1 MDIRQNDFT
10 KPFIHSAET
19 KPSFKVNFSRNQWY
33 ELRNPYYKGCLGE
46 KDMSLIHS
54 QQVGGQDR
62 CCIFEGF
69 MDFLSYKTLE
79 KRGDNVRNM
88 TAVTLGTM
96 YSGSFGSSSYWDLVC
111 LLGL

>member
-1 MDIRQNDFT
+1 
-10 KPFIHSAET
+10 
-19 KPSFKVNFSRNQWY
+19 
-33 ELRNPYYKGCLGE
+33 
-46 KDMSLIHS
+46 MSLIHS